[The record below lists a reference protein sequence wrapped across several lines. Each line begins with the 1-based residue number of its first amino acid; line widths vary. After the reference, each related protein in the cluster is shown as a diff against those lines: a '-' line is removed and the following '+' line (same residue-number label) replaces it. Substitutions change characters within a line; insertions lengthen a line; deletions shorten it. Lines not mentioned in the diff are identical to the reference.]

1 MPPPVDRHCVLRL
14 LRGGDAELWIPEATA
29 LAARAAA
36 SAGGPLAFRDLD
48 VLDEHLGTMRVPP

>member
-1 MPPPVDRHCVLRL
+1 MTVITFFDSCEAAMQNS
-14 LRGGDAELWIPEATA
+14 GFPEATA